1 MLRRSRGEGQ
11 TKIRNATPSRCK
23 SGKPLWAMQEFCLYF
38 SKQLLYVAYNNYKL
52 QRHSHTLPCDSSNTC
67 SCRFCLLTTSQVEVW
82 PKQTELH
89 LECGMRHQSTSSSI
103 RVLVSD
109 DTRVHTELLADAL
122 RRDGSLQVTTSPTGT
137 GLTTRP
143 DLNDVDVLLLS
154 STLDEHV
161 GRGFEILRE
170 LHSSHGYVP
179 AVMLLDSSKSEAIL
193 EAFRSGARGI
203 LGRHESV
210 EIFNK
215 CLRRVHEGQIWANS
229 EQMSLLVHAL
239 ASSHTV
245 CAVDARG
252 MNLLSKRE
260 MEIVRSV
267 AQGLTNREIAERL
280 DLSSHTIKNSLFRI
294 FDKLGVSNRVELLL
308 MTMSRDRDAQSGLQY
323 LLENH
328 ADVTLQDEATLLAC
342 QRAAE
347 QGVLMAQLVLAQFY
361 SDNKTN
367 PDNVLQTYAW
377 YSIACEKVSQAWKD
391 VTRTM
396 TVDQV
401 LQAEEMAA
409 KWLDRREKSSSI
421 RPGRGAQRRQ
431 STRGEEVLER
441 AVG

>member
-1 MLRRSRGEGQ
+1 
-11 TKIRNATPSRCK
+11 
-23 SGKPLWAMQEFCLYF
+23 
-38 SKQLLYVAYNNYKL
+38 
-52 QRHSHTLPCDSSNTC
+52 
-67 SCRFCLLTTSQVEVW
+67 
-82 PKQTELH
+82 
-89 LECGMRHQSTSSSI
+89 
-103 RVLVSD
+103 VSD

-122 RRDGSLQVTTSPTGT
+122 RRDGSLQVTTSPSGSA

-154 STLDEHV
+154 STLDEHP
-161 GRGFEILRE
+161 GRGFEVLRE

-210 EIFNK
+210 EIFSK

-308 MTMSRDRDAQSGLQY
+308 MTMSHERDAQSGLQY
-323 LLENH
+323 FLENH
-328 ADVTLQDEATLLAC
+328 GDVSFQDEATLVAC

-347 QGVLMAQLVLAQFY
+347 QGVLMAQLVLAQFHSANRTKP
-361 SDNKTN
+361 SD
-367 PDNVLQTYAW
+367 VLHTYAW
-377 YSIACEKVSQAWKD
+377 YSIACERVSQAWKD
-391 VTRTM
+391 VTKTM

-401 LQAEEMAA
+401 LQAEEMAT
-409 KWLDRREKSSSI
+409 KWLDRREKPSSI
-421 RPGRGAQRRQ
+421 RPNGGAQRRR
-431 STRGEEVLER
+431 STAGGKSLER